1 MRASQVRE
9 ALEAAVQGITPDP
22 PTYLAFKKLDAKG
35 REVSASVMERT
46 FTVTLGQIPRRSAV
60 GFESA
65 NWWMANFDMQ
75 LFYSASDDV
84 EDRIA
89 GDFERIIT
97 RMTTFHTDHDDI
109 MNTTVAA
116 GAVQSLSDGL
126 LTAAINI
133 DISYR
138 LTGV

>member
-1 MRASQVRE
+1 MRASEVRE
-9 ALEAAVQGITPDP
+9 ALESAIQGITPDP
-22 PTYLAFKKLDAKG
+22 PTYLKFSKLDAKG
-35 REVSASVMERT
+35 REVTAPVMERT

-65 NWWMANFDMQ
+65 NWWKANFDMQ

-97 RMTTFHTDHDDI
+97 RMSTFHTDHTDI

-116 GAVQSLSDGL
+116 GAVESVADGL
-126 LTAAINI
+126 LTAAVNI
-133 DISYR
+133 DVSYR